1 MEQNNVKIIIGLI
14 TILTVFIA
22 GCGGSSYPREA
33 TDKLA
38 SCLAEKGVKEYG
50 AFWCPNCA
58 KQAEMFGKS
67 YQILKD
73 QGVYIECDPRCDVAE
88 DKLPAACRGM
98 VGQTRLCLEKNV
110 NKYPDW
116 EFPGGERLQG
126 VTELSTLATRTGCE
140 FP

>member
-1 MEQNNVKIIIGLI
+1 MKTRAKVIFV
-14 TILTVFIA
+14 LTMIAALFVA

-58 KQAEMFGKS
+58 KQADMFGKS
-67 YQILKD
+67 YTILKE

-126 VTELSTLATRTGCE
+126 VTELATIAAKAGCE